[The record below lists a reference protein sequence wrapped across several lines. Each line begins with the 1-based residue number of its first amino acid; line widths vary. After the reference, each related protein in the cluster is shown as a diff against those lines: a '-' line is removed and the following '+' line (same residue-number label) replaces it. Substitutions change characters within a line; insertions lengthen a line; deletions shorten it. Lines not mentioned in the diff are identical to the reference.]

1 MISTADILRQT
12 NPFENTIQQLLALES
27 RDKQLLES
35 QQNELRNKR
44 TTISELGTKLTDFN
58 SSLNSII
65 NGPSDF
71 FQPLQGNS
79 NGSNNISVIS
89 TEGAQ
94 AEGTFN
100 IDVQQ
105 LAKQDIV
112 LSSLFDKNASDFDG
126 GTNISFDL
134 TVGTNDPVQVSVD
147 PTGLNNQQVLNEI
160 VQQVNDQAG
169 ETLKASV
176 FDVDGTNLQL
186 SFKSNEAGSDQRIA
200 ISNLSSPVPLNLNN
214 VFAENELNAK
224 FTIDNVNFERPDNT
238 ISDAVEGLTFRLNN
252 TTSGTETLNINRDTE
267 TAVSN
272 IESLIEKFN
281 SINTFIRGQ
290 TLIDTQNGNNGIL
303 ADQRSI
309 RNLSFDL
316 RLSAISQVS
325 SLNGNN
331 ISALSDIGITVSSEG
346 VMSIDNQEKLEQ
358 ALAANP
364 ENVQNLF
371 SAPDGIAQK
380 LQQQVDRFISGSNS
394 VIDSLKDGFDQRI
407 ERFDDRIEAADRF
420 LAEEEERLRAEFTQ
434 LEEIL
439 NRGEFQF
446 NEVLNFQNSLGL

>member
-1 MISTADILRQT
+1 LISTADILRQT

-27 RDKQLLES
+27 RDKQLLEN
-35 QQNELRNKR
+35 QQSELRNKR

-65 NGPSDF
+65 NDPSGF
-71 FQPLQGNS
+71 FQPLQGSS

-112 LSSLFDKNASDFDG
+112 LSSLFDKGASDFDG

-160 VQQVNDQAG
+160 VQQINDQAG

-186 SFKSNEAGSDQRIA
+186 SFKSNEGGSDQRIA
-200 ISNLSSPVPLNLNN
+200 ISNLTSPVPLNLNN
-214 VFAENELNAK
+214 VFAEDELNAK

-316 RLSAISQVS
+316 RLSAISQVA
-325 SLNGNN
+325 SLSGNN

-346 VMSIDNQEKLEQ
+346 VISIDNQEKLEQ
-358 ALAANP
+358 ALASDP
-364 ENVQNLF
+364 ESVQNLF

-380 LQQQVDRFISGSNS
+380 MQQQVDRFISGSNS

-407 ERFDDRIEAADRF
+407 ERFDDRIQAADKF
-420 LAEEEERLRAEFTQ
+420 LAEEEERLRAEFAQ